1 MANSRTGSTPSFGYS
16 VVENLNTTKQLR
28 RKDSG
33 KLFTLDNTSAFTINL
48 PKLSSKIAGWHCKFI
63 VTVDGSAAVSLMA
76 YGLAAAGGTTD
87 DAETVVF
94 REFPMADEAG
104 AVTTGQD
111 GVTIAAATI
120 IGDTIDV
127 ITDGTSW
134 FITAMVHEIA
144 HTDDIDAD

>member
-1 MANSRTGSTPSFGYS
+1 M
-16 VVENLNTTKQLR
+16 
-28 RKDSG
+28 
-33 KLFTLDNTSAFTINL
+33 DNTSAFTINL
-48 PKLSSKIAGWHCKFI
+48 PKLSTAIAGWHCKFI
-63 VTVDGSAAVSLMA
+63 VTTDGNQDVSLVA
-76 YGLAAAGGTTD
+76 YGLAAAGGTTG

-111 GVTIAAATI
+111 GATIAAASI
-120 IGDTIDV
+120 IGDTVEV
-127 ITDGTSW
+127 ITDGSSW

>member
-1 MANSRTGSTPSFGYS
+1 MANSRTGSTPTFAYG
-16 VVENLNTTKQLR
+16 VVENLNAAKQLL

>member
-63 VTVDGSAAVSLMA
+63 DVSLMA